1 MVNRL
6 PSRNHCLY
14 ALAIGLLGMVL
25 CVCLPRL
32 ILHLSIGPGANRAQ
46 QGWWT
51 HFSGPTRPLPVN
63 GYEVVLPAE
72 RTIALNPDF
81 NQATAWIVWFV
92 PESTLYKIQFS
103 AEASS
108 RVTLDGK
115 TLLKASPK
123 SQSKRVEERW
133 CRLTRGP
140 HLFRL
145 DLYNKDGGGWFS
157 IGFLTPP
164 LMRLTALQNTMV
176 AMPKRDHLVTWWWLM
191 RLSRSGTW
199 VFSLI
204 AGFSFLALLL
214 PLTMANRLYAT
225 IITIVLVAA
234 PALLI
239 PDMSGREPYIGPVI
253 HRKLRQKQPEFIF
266 IGNSMLWS
274 RIDDSLLEHLLGD
287 VPVYSIVNFGG
298 LSGIHYLAMK
308 YLLIPSKI
316 QPKRVFIF
324 FRGTT
329 LVEPTARTTGPYFET
344 LIKRITPAPD
354 PVFERLAHGRMTS
367 PAGALQR
374 YLDQLFSV
382 QKNRKT
388 VRDAVS
394 RVALRMSVPGSGE
407 AQQEKRDQLLR
418 LVNKHFALKNVGAG
432 MDKES
437 MRSGNK
443 GVPDFTSSVAQSFLP
458 AILELAH
465 THNLPLVFVRVQ
477 ERPQNNSP
485 VQDTPEMQLFMAKLK
500 DYLVANGAVLYD
512 FTGDPE
518 LPLSMYGQGDHIE
531 DPRQYTPLFFNRL
544 HSLLQ

>member
-1 MVNRL
+1 MRKL
-6 PSRNHCLY
+6 SSRNHRLY
-14 ALAIGLLGMVL
+14 ALATGLLGMIL
-25 CVCLPRL
+25 CVYLPTL
-32 ILHLSIGPGANRAQ
+32 ILHLAIGPGADRAK

-63 GYEVVLPAE
+63 GYEVLLPAE

-81 NQATAWIVWFV
+81 KQATSWIIWFV
-92 PESTLYKIQFS
+92 PEGTLYKIQFS
-103 AEASS
+103 AEAVS

-115 TLLKASPK
+115 ILLKAPPK
-123 SQSKRVEERW
+123 SRSRKVEERW
-133 CRLTRGP
+133 CRLTPGP

-145 DLYNKDGGGWFS
+145 DFYNKDGGGWFS

-176 AMPKRDHLVTWWWLM
+176 AMPNRDHLETWWWLM
-191 RLSRSGTW
+191 RLSRPGTW
-199 VFSLI
+199 FFGLL
-204 AGFSFLALLL
+204 AGFSLLALLL
-214 PLTMANRLYAT
+214 PLARADRLYAT
-225 IITIVLVAA
+225 IITIAIVAA

-239 PDMSGREPYIGPVI
+239 PDLSGREPYIGPVI
-253 HRKLRQKQPEFIF
+253 HKKLQQKQPRYVF

-274 RIDDSLLEHLLGD
+274 RIDDSLLEHLLGG

-308 YLLIPSKI
+308 YLLIPSGI

-324 FRGTT
+324 FRSTT

-354 PVFERLAHGRMTS
+354 PVFERLAHGRETS
-367 PAGALQR
+367 PVSAFQR
-374 YLDQLFSV
+374 YLDTLFSV
-382 QKNRKT
+382 QKNRKM
-388 VRDAVS
+388 VRDAVGNA
-394 RVALRMSVPGSGE
+394 ALWLSIPGTG
-407 AQQEKRDQLLR
+407 QLRQEKRNQLR
-418 LVNKHFALKNVGAG
+418 SLVNKHFALKNVGAG

-437 MRSGNK
+437 LRSGSREI
-443 GVPDFTSSVAQSFLP
+443 PDFSSSVAKSFLP
-458 AILELAH
+458 SILELAR
-465 THNLPLVFVRVQ
+465 TQNFPLVFVRVQ
-477 ERPQNNSP
+477 ERPQDNGP
-485 VQDTPEMQLFMAKLK
+485 VRDTPEMKQFIAELK
-500 DYLVANGAVLYD
+500 DYLTINGAVLYD